1 VKPPKKYVEQQVSWC
16 SYMLKLGISW
26 VDNFQYLRR
35 FRVSTTYK
43 ANLLRVT
50 SGFPV
55 SQLISQLT
63 PAQDHMH
70 PNTDWYVHTCIIT
83 TSYDVQNFIPGA
95 RKSCKWTDPALCLS
109 CLTCTLSITINCLL
123 FHESQKIFQS
133 VRELILLHARRLS
146 KHPQPADNVPLRH
159 LPATLAESSKS

>member
-1 VKPPKKYVEQQVSWC
+1 LRRSHNKTIQRFDAEKAVKAPKKYAEQQVSQC

-26 VDNFQYLRR
+26 VDNFQYLCW

-43 ANLLRVT
+43 ANLLRIT

-70 PNTDWYVHTCIIT
+70 PNTD
-83 TSYDVQNFIPGA
+83 
-95 RKSCKWTDPALCLS
+95 
-109 CLTCTLSITINCLL
+109 
-123 FHESQKIFQS
+123 
-133 VRELILLHARRLS
+133 
-146 KHPQPADNVPLRH
+146 
-159 LPATLAESSKS
+159 